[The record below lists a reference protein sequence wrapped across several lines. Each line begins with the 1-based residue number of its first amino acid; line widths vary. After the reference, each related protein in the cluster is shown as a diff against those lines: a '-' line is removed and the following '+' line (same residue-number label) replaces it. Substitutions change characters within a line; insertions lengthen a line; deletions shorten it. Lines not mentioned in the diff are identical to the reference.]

1 MRCCDIAEFSNQL
14 MFRKLVI
21 ALFLMLQAWSVSA
34 QEDTSQD
41 RDRQYVTDQL
51 RLSLYANPNGTGQ
64 IELLRSGDLLEI
76 EQLQGNYALVT
87 TPGGKRGWVKRGF
100 LVSKPTSNLL
110 LAEEQQK
117 TEALQAEID
126 KLGNSKVVI
135 DQYEK
140 DMTALSEKMQALEV
154 ARAEADE
161 KILELQAEVE
171 AKQLELDRRAS
182 DEIPPLEVLTDT
194 FLRYW
199 TLIVPMILVIVVI
212 SFIVSKGIIE
222 SRIKAK
228 FHGIKI
234 W

>member
-1 MRCCDIAEFSNQL
+1 MS
-14 MFRKLVI
+14 RKLVI
-21 ALFLMLQAWSVSA
+21 ALLLMLHAWPAAA

-64 IELLRSGDLLEI
+64 IQLLRSGDLLEI
-76 EQLQGNYALVT
+76 EQVQGNYALVT
-87 TPGGKRGWVKRGF
+87 TPEGKRGWVKRGF

-110 LAEEQQK
+110 LAEEQRK
-117 TEALQAEID
+117 TEELQAEID
-126 KLGNSKVVI
+126 KLGNSKLVI
-135 DQYEK
+135 DQYER
-140 DMTALSEKMQALEV
+140 DMNALAEQMQELEE

-161 KILELQAEVE
+161 KILELEAEVE
-171 AKQLELDRRAS
+171 AKQLELERREN
-182 DEIPPLEVLTDT
+182 DGMPMLEVLTDT
-194 FLRYW
+194 ILRFW
-199 TLIVPMILVIVVI
+199 TVIVPFLLVLVAL
-212 SFIVSKGIIE
+212 SFYVSKQIVE

>member
-1 MRCCDIAEFSNQL
+1 MS
-14 MFRKLVI
+14 RKLLI
-21 ALFLMLQAWSVSA
+21 TLLLMLPAWPVAA

-64 IELLRSGDLLEI
+64 IELLRSGDLLEV
-76 EQLQGNYALVT
+76 EQVQGNYALVT
-87 TPGGKRGWVKRGF
+87 TSDGKRGWVKRGF
-100 LVSKPTSNLL
+100 LVTKPTSNLL

-126 KLGNSKVVI
+126 KLGNSKRVI
-135 DQYEK
+135 DQYEQ
-140 DMTALSEKMQALEV
+140 DMNTMAGQMQALEE
-154 ARAEADE
+154 ARTEADE

-171 AKQLELDRRAS
+171 AKQLEIDLRANN
-182 DEIPPLEVLTDT
+182 EVPAHIVLAET
-194 FLRYW
+194 FLAYW
-199 TLIVPMILVIVVI
+199 QMIVPILVVLVVI
-212 SFIVSKGIIE
+212 SFFVSKSIIE

-228 FHGIKI
+228 FQGIKI

>member
-1 MRCCDIAEFSNQL
+1 MS
-14 MFRKLVI
+14 RKLVI
-21 ALFLMLQAWSVSA
+21 ALLLMLPVWPLVA

-64 IELLRSGDLLEI
+64 IDLLRSGDLLEI
-76 EQLQGNYALVT
+76 EQVQGNYALVT
-87 TPGGKRGWVKRGF
+87 TPEGKRGWVKRGF
-100 LVSKPTSNLL
+100 LVTKPTSNLL
-110 LAEEQQK
+110 LAEEQQT
-117 TEALQAEID
+117 TESLQAEID
-126 KLGNSKVVI
+126 KLGNSKLVI

-140 DMTALSEKMQALEV
+140 DMNTMAGQMQALEQ

-161 KILELQAEVE
+161 KIVELEAEIQAR
-171 AKQLELDRRAS
+171 QLELEQRENNEVPA
-182 DEIPPLEVLTDT
+182 LTVLTET
-194 FLRYW
+194 FLSYW
-199 TLIVPMILVIVVI
+199 HFIVPILIVLVAI
-212 SFIVSKGIIE
+212 SFFVSKGIVE

>member
-1 MRCCDIAEFSNQL
+1 MS
-14 MFRKLVI
+14 RKLVI
-21 ALFLMLQAWSVSA
+21 AALLMLFAWPAAA
-34 QEDTSQD
+34 QTPGSQD
-41 RDRQYVTDQL
+41 KDRQYVTDQL
-51 RLSLYANPNGTGQ
+51 RLSLYSNPNGTGQ

-87 TPGGKRGWVKRGF
+87 TADGTRGWVKRGF

-110 LAEEQQK
+110 LVEEQRK
-117 TEALQAEID
+117 TERLQAEID
-126 KLGNSKVVI
+126 KLGNSKIVI

-140 DMTALSEKMQALEV
+140 DMSALVEQMQELEE

-161 KILELQAEVE
+161 KIVELEAEVE
-171 AKQLELDRRAS
+171 ARQAELDRREN
-182 DEIPPLEVLTDT
+182 DEMPPLEVLART
-194 FLRYW
+194 FMHYW
-199 TLIVPMILVIVVI
+199 QFIVPMVLVIVFI
-212 SFIVSKGIIE
+212 SFIISKGIVE

>member
-1 MRCCDIAEFSNQL
+1 MS
-14 MFRKLVI
+14 RKIVI
-21 ALFLMLQAWSVSA
+21 ALLLMLHAWPVAA

-64 IELLRSGDLLEI
+64 IDLLRSGDLLEI
-76 EQLQGNYALVT
+76 EQVQGNYALVT
-87 TPGGKRGWVKRGF
+87 TPDGKRGWVKRGF
-100 LVSKPTSNLL
+100 LVTKPTSNLL

-117 TEALQAEID
+117 TESLQAEID
-126 KLGNSKVVI
+126 KLGNSKRVI

-140 DMTALSEKMQALEV
+140 DMNTMAGQMQALEQ

-161 KILELQAEVE
+161 KIVELEAEIQAR
-171 AKQLELDRRAS
+171 QLELEQRENNEVPA
-182 DEIPPLEVLTDT
+182 LTVLTET
-194 FLRYW
+194 FLSYW
-199 TLIVPMILVIVVI
+199 HFILPILVILVAI
-212 SFIVSKGIIE
+212 SFFISKGIVE

>member
-1 MRCCDIAEFSNQL
+1 MS
-14 MFRKLVI
+14 RKIVI
-21 ALFLMLQAWSVSA
+21 ALLLMLHAWPVAA

-64 IELLRSGDLLEI
+64 ISLLRSGDLLEI
-76 EQLQGNYALVT
+76 EQVQGNYALVT
-87 TPGGKRGWVKRGF
+87 TPDGKRGWVKRGF
-100 LVSKPTSNLL
+100 LVTKPTSNLL

-117 TEALQAEID
+117 TESLQAEID
-126 KLGNSKVVI
+126 KLGNSKMVI

-140 DMTALSEKMQALEV
+140 DMNTMAGQMQALEQ
-154 ARAEADE
+154 ARADADE
-161 KILELQAEVE
+161 KIVELEAEIQ
-171 AKQLELDRRAS
+171 AKQLELEQRENNEVPAFT
-182 DEIPPLEVLTDT
+182 VLTET
-194 FLRYW
+194 FLSYW
-199 TLIVPMILVIVVI
+199 HFIVPILVFLVAI
-212 SFIVSKGIIE
+212 SFFITKGIVE